1 MFRRGRWILACLLIF
16 ACPLPAKTADMT
28 KLTIATG
35 VDPGFSVFYVAKL
48 GGFFEKNGLDVD
60 LRTGPA
66 GGLMVPLLI
75 SGATNAVLAAS
86 FAGVVNHLKDPD
98 IVAVAQVVR
107 YDRWYGMVA
116 KNDIKSVADL
126 KGKKIGISF
135 GNASESYFYD
145 VLKHYNLNPDD
156 FKAGMVNVEPPEM
169 VAAIERGDVQAFSS
183 WEPWLSR
190 TTLGVANTHVL
201 VDSLGKVQDVGFV
214 YMSRKWIDA
223 NHATAITFLK
233 ALQQANDFIAKN
245 PDQTKQMVGKFLNI
259 PANQMDSMMP
269 KIGLTFVLGPDSYE
283 AVKTD
288 VDQLVTRGKL
298 KPGEFDYASWF
309 YPGLLKT
316 ITPSAVTLPSKMA
329 SALR

>member
-1 MFRRGRWILACLLIF
+1 MVRRGRLILACLLIF
-16 ACPLPAKTADMT
+16 ACPIPVRSADMP
-28 KLTIATG
+28 KMTIATG
-35 VDPGFSVFYVAKL
+35 VDPGFSIFYVAKL
-48 GGFFEKNGLDVD
+48 GGYFEKNGLDVD

-75 SGATNAVLAAS
+75 SGSVDAVLAAS

-98 IVAVAQVVR
+98 LVAVAQVVR
-107 YDRWYGMVA
+107 YERWYGMVA
-116 KNDIKSVADL
+116 KNDIKTVTDL

-135 GNASESYFYD
+135 GNASESYFND

-156 FKAGMVNVEPPEM
+156 FKAGEVNVEPPEM
-169 VAAIERGDVQAFSS
+169 VAAIERNDVQAFSS

-190 TTLGVANTHVL
+190 TTLGVPNTHVL
-201 VDSLGKVQDVGFV
+201 VDSLGKIQDVGFV
-214 YMSRKWIDA
+214 YMSKKWIDA
-223 NHATAITFLK
+223 NHATALAFLK
-233 ALQQANDFIAKN
+233 ALQQANDFMAKN

-269 KIGLTFVLGPDSYE
+269 KIGLTFMLGSDSYE

-288 VDQLVTRGKL
+288 VNLLIAQGKL
-298 KPGEFDYASWF
+298 KPGGFDYSAWF

-316 ITPSAVTLPSKMA
+316 ITPSAVSLPAKMA
-329 SALR
+329 ER